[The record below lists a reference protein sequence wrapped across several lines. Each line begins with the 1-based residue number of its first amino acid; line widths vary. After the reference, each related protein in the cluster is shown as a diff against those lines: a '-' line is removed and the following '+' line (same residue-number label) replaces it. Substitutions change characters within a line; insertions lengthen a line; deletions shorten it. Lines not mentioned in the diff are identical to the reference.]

1 MPELPQIALED
12 IEKLK
17 KRVQHLEL
25 EVAKLKMKMSGKKW
39 LQLRNST
46 VAKLHEENRSCKCY
60 MVNAIKVAWA
70 NTGYPSLTARDA
82 KGPGKQSEN
91 KAE

>member
-1 MPELPQIALED
+1 MSKKQNKNGGEKMPELPETALED

-39 LQLRNST
+39 L
-46 VAKLHEENRSCKCY
+46 
-60 MVNAIKVAWA
+60 
-70 NTGYPSLTARDA
+70 
-82 KGPGKQSEN
+82 
-91 KAE
+91 

>member
-1 MPELPQIALED
+1 MPELPESALED

-39 LQLRNST
+39 LQPLVSQRGGCHEGKGSDDQENLR
-46 VAKLHEENRSCKCY
+46 LHN
-60 MVNAIKVAWA
+60 
-70 NTGYPSLTARDA
+70 
-82 KGPGKQSEN
+82 
-91 KAE
+91 

>member
-1 MPELPQIALED
+1 VSNEQRKNGGKTMPETPQTALED

-39 LQLRNST
+39 L
-46 VAKLHEENRSCKCY
+46 
-60 MVNAIKVAWA
+60 
-70 NTGYPSLTARDA
+70 
-82 KGPGKQSEN
+82 
-91 KAE
+91 

>member
-1 MPELPQIALED
+1 MPEVPQSVLDD

-39 LQLRNST
+39 L
-46 VAKLHEENRSCKCY
+46 
-60 MVNAIKVAWA
+60 
-70 NTGYPSLTARDA
+70 
-82 KGPGKQSEN
+82 
-91 KAE
+91 